1 MTPVDLDTALALAV
15 EESVASRGVSTP
27 NPPVGAVILA
37 ADGAVAGRGRTAPA
51 GGPHAEVVALAE
63 AGDAARGGTAVVTLE
78 PCDHTGRTGPCTQ
91 ALLAAGV
98 ARVAYAAADPN
109 PDAAGGAQTLRAAGV
124 EVIHLDTEPWPLT
137 EWLFRQRHGRP
148 MVTVKLAATVDGR
161 IAAPDGTSRWITG
174 PLARE
179 RVHAERAGLDAI
191 IVGTGTVLAD
201 DPALTARR
209 PDGSLYPHQ
218 PARIVVGDREIP
230 SGARIFDAPG
240 DVVHVH
246 GHDPHAALDAV
257 ADAAHVQVE
266 GGSTVIGA
274 FLAAGLV
281 DRVQA
286 YIAPV
291 LLGAGLSALT
301 VPAIGTLDDALRLRL
316 HAVERIGDDVL
327 LTLLR

>member
-1 MTPVDLDTALALAV
+1 MDIDAALTLAI
-15 EESVASRGVSTP
+15 EESVAARGVSTP

-37 ADGAVAGRGRTAPA
+37 ADGTVAGRGRTAPA

-91 ALLAAGV
+91 ALIAAGI

-109 PDAAGGAQTLRAAGV
+109 PVAAGGAATLRSAGLDV
-124 EVIHLDTEPWPLT
+124 THLGVEPWPLT

-161 IAAPDGTSRWITG
+161 IAAPDGTSQWITG
-174 PLARE
+174 PAARA
-179 RVHAERAGLDAI
+179 RVHAERAQLDAI
-191 IVGTGTVLAD
+191 IVGTGTVAVD

-209 PDGSLYPHQ
+209 PDGSLYRHQ
-218 PARIVVGDREIP
+218 PNRIVIGDREVS
-230 SGARIFDAPG
+230 SGAKIFAAPG
-240 DVVHVH
+240 KVVRVH
-246 GHDPHAALDAV
+246 GHDPRAALAAAADAV
-257 ADAAHVQVE
+257 HVQVE

-291 LLGAGLSALT
+291 LLGAGLAALS
-301 VPAIGTLDDALRLRL
+301 VPGIGTLGDALRMRL
-316 HAVERIGDDVL
+316 DSVERLGDDVL